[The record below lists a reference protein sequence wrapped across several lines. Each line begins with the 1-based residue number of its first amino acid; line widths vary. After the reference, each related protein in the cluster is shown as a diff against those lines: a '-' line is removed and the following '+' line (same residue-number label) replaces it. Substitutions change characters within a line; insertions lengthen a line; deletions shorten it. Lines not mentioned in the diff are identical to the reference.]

1 MQTYLSSDLILQRIG
16 IAMLSALLLAGCS
29 DNAAEP
35 QIVETAA
42 EAAPYSF
49 ELLNPE
55 LSASAKEIALEY
67 VQQIDTDFKQAGIEI
82 EKFQSSIATLTDQT
96 NIENLNLSKQAWLNA
111 HSAYELTTLHRYYA
125 TQLMGEQDSLALMQ
139 LQYQIN
145 HWPIVPGYIDYVDG
159 YPDSGIVHDI
169 NVNLDAD
176 SLREQHGSFD
186 VSEVTLGF
194 HAIEFLLWGYDA
206 DSVARPATDFDAV
219 LELTPK
225 EIESGYTLEQ
235 LSNNRRRLFLTVVA
249 DTLVKDFLAVQ
260 SLWLAEKPSISQ
272 RIESISG
279 TELIVNVNLDADSLR
294 QQHGSFDVSEVTL
307 GFHAIEFLLWGYDA
321 DSVARPATDFDAVL
335 ELTPKEIESGYT
347 LEQLSNNR
355 RRLFLTVVADTLV
368 KDFLAVQSLWLAE
381 KPSISQR
388 IESISGTEL
397 IVILAD
403 SMSAML
409 TQELLQRSL
418 YPMLNGDFVESVQ
431 SPYSRS
437 TQNAVSSQLS
447 GLERLLLE
455 RQTENGTTLDLVFSA
470 ISDEFS
476 EFFYQNFDASKACL
490 VLLYSNREGDSASP
504 TTARETEVVEC
515 INLLTIIIDY
525 NDRLKFDLTN

>member
-16 IAMLSALLLAGCS
+16 IAILSALLLAGCS
-29 DNAAEP
+29 DNAAGP

-42 EAAPYSF
+42 EAAPSAF

-279 TELIVNVNLDADSLR
+279 TELIV
-294 QQHGSFDVSEVTL
+294 
-307 GFHAIEFLLWGYDA
+307 
-321 DSVARPATDFDAVL
+321 
-335 ELTPKEIESGYT
+335 
-347 LEQLSNNR
+347 
-355 RRLFLTVVADTLV
+355 
-368 KDFLAVQSLWLAE
+368 
-381 KPSISQR
+381 
-388 IESISGTEL
+388 
-397 IVILAD
+397 ILAD

-470 ISDEFS
+470 ISDAFS
-476 EFFYQNFDASKACL
+476 EFFYQTFDASKACL

>member
-1 MQTYLSSDLILQRIG
+1 MQTYLSSELILQRIG

-42 EAAPYSF
+42 EAAPSSF

-225 EIESGYTLEQ
+225 EIET
-235 LSNNRRRLFLTVVA
+235 
-249 DTLVKDFLAVQ
+249 
-260 SLWLAEKPSISQ
+260 
-272 RIESISG
+272 
-279 TELIVNVNLDADSLR
+279 
-294 QQHGSFDVSEVTL
+294 
-307 GFHAIEFLLWGYDA
+307 
-321 DSVARPATDFDAVL
+321 
-335 ELTPKEIESGYT
+335 GYT

-476 EFFYQNFDASKACL
+476 EFFYQSFDASKACL

>member
-42 EAAPYSF
+42 EAAPSAF

-96 NIENLNLSKQAWLNA
+96 NIENLSLSKQAWLNA

-125 TQLMGEQDSLALMQ
+125 TQLMGEQDSLVLMQ

-249 DTLVKDFLAVQ
+249 DTLVNDFLALQ
-260 SLWLAEKPSISQ
+260 SLWLAE
-272 RIESISG
+272 E
-279 TELIVNVNLDADSLR
+279 
-294 QQHGSFDVSEVTL
+294 
-307 GFHAIEFLLWGYDA
+307 
-321 DSVARPATDFDAVL
+321 
-335 ELTPKEIESGYT
+335 
-347 LEQLSNNR
+347 
-355 RRLFLTVVADTLV
+355 
-368 KDFLAVQSLWLAE
+368 
-381 KPSISQR
+381 PSISQR

-504 TTARETEVVEC
+504 ATARETEVVEC
-515 INLLTIIIDY
+515 INLLTNIVDY
-525 NDRLKFDLTN
+525 NDRLKFDLIN

>member
-1 MQTYLSSDLILQRIG
+1 
-16 IAMLSALLLAGCS
+16 MLSALLLAGCS

-42 EAAPYSF
+42 EAAPSAF

-67 VQQIDTDFKQAGIEI
+67 MRQIDTDFKQAGIEI

-125 TQLMGEQDSLALMQ
+125 TQLMGEQDSLVLMQ

-235 LSNNRRRLFLTVVA
+235 LSNNRRRLFLSVVV
-249 DTLVKDFLAVQ
+249 DTLVKDFLALQ
-260 SLWLAEKPSISQ
+260 SLWLAE
-272 RIESISG
+272 E
-279 TELIVNVNLDADSLR
+279 
-294 QQHGSFDVSEVTL
+294 
-307 GFHAIEFLLWGYDA
+307 
-321 DSVARPATDFDAVL
+321 
-335 ELTPKEIESGYT
+335 
-347 LEQLSNNR
+347 
-355 RRLFLTVVADTLV
+355 
-368 KDFLAVQSLWLAE
+368 
-381 KPSISQR
+381 PSISQR

-470 ISDEFS
+470 ISNEFS

-504 TTARETEVVEC
+504 ATARETEVVEC
-515 INLLTIIIDY
+515 INLLTNIVDY
-525 NDRLKFDLTN
+525 NDRLKSDLTN

>member
-1 MQTYLSSDLILQRIG
+1 
-16 IAMLSALLLAGCS
+16 MLSALLLARCS

-42 EAAPYSF
+42 EATPSAF

-125 TQLMGEQDSLALMQ
+125 TQLMGEQDSLVLMQ

-249 DTLVKDFLAVQ
+249 DTLVKDFLALQ
-260 SLWLAEKPSISQ
+260 SLWLAEEPSISQ

-279 TELIVNVNLDADSLR
+279 A
-294 QQHGSFDVSEVTL
+294 
-307 GFHAIEFLLWGYDA
+307 
-321 DSVARPATDFDAVL
+321 
-335 ELTPKEIESGYT
+335 
-347 LEQLSNNR
+347 
-355 RRLFLTVVADTLV
+355 
-368 KDFLAVQSLWLAE
+368 
-381 KPSISQR
+381 
-388 IESISGTEL
+388 EL

-409 TQELLQRSL
+409 TQELLLRSL

-431 SPYSRS
+431 SPYSQS

-504 TTARETEVVEC
+504 ATARETEVVEC
-515 INLLTIIIDY
+515 INLLTNIVDY

>member
-1 MQTYLSSDLILQRIG
+1 
-16 IAMLSALLLAGCS
+16 MLSALLLAGCS

-42 EAAPYSF
+42 EAAPSAF

-125 TQLMGEQDSLALMQ
+125 TQLMGEQDSLVLMQ

-169 NVNLDAD
+169 NVNLNAD

-249 DTLVKDFLAVQ
+249 DTLVNDFLALQ
-260 SLWLAEKPSISQ
+260 SLWLAE
-272 RIESISG
+272 E
-279 TELIVNVNLDADSLR
+279 
-294 QQHGSFDVSEVTL
+294 
-307 GFHAIEFLLWGYDA
+307 
-321 DSVARPATDFDAVL
+321 
-335 ELTPKEIESGYT
+335 
-347 LEQLSNNR
+347 
-355 RRLFLTVVADTLV
+355 
-368 KDFLAVQSLWLAE
+368 
-381 KPSISQR
+381 PSISQR

-418 YPMLNGDFVESVQ
+418 YPMLNGNFVESVQ

-504 TTARETEVVEC
+504 ATARETEVVEC
-515 INLLTIIIDY
+515 INLLTNIIDY

>member
-1 MQTYLSSDLILQRIG
+1 
-16 IAMLSALLLAGCS
+16 MLSALLLAGCS

-42 EAAPYSF
+42 EAAPSAF

-96 NIENLNLSKQAWLNA
+96 NIENLSLSKQAWLNA
-111 HSAYELTTLHRYYA
+111 HSAYELTTLHRYYV

-169 NVNLDAD
+169 NVNLNAD

-235 LSNNRRRLFLTVVA
+235 LSNNRRRLFLSVVV
-249 DTLVKDFLAVQ
+249 DTLVKDFLALQ
-260 SLWLAEKPSISQ
+260 SLWLAE
-272 RIESISG
+272 E
-279 TELIVNVNLDADSLR
+279 
-294 QQHGSFDVSEVTL
+294 
-307 GFHAIEFLLWGYDA
+307 
-321 DSVARPATDFDAVL
+321 
-335 ELTPKEIESGYT
+335 
-347 LEQLSNNR
+347 
-355 RRLFLTVVADTLV
+355 
-368 KDFLAVQSLWLAE
+368 
-381 KPSISQR
+381 PSISQR

-504 TTARETEVVEC
+504 ATARETEVVEC
-515 INLLTIIIDY
+515 INLLTNIVDY
-525 NDRLKFDLTN
+525 NDRLKSDLTN

>member
-1 MQTYLSSDLILQRIG
+1 
-16 IAMLSALLLAGCS
+16 MLSALLLAGCS

-42 EAAPYSF
+42 EAAPSAF

-125 TQLMGEQDSLALMQ
+125 TQLMGEQDSLVLMQ

-235 LSNNRRRLFLTVVA
+235 LSNNRRRLFLSVVV
-249 DTLVKDFLAVQ
+249 DTLVKDFLALQ
-260 SLWLAEKPSISQ
+260 SLWLAE
-272 RIESISG
+272 E
-279 TELIVNVNLDADSLR
+279 
-294 QQHGSFDVSEVTL
+294 
-307 GFHAIEFLLWGYDA
+307 
-321 DSVARPATDFDAVL
+321 
-335 ELTPKEIESGYT
+335 
-347 LEQLSNNR
+347 
-355 RRLFLTVVADTLV
+355 
-368 KDFLAVQSLWLAE
+368 
-381 KPSISQR
+381 PSISQR

-504 TTARETEVVEC
+504 ATARETEVVEC
-515 INLLTIIIDY
+515 INLLTNIVDY

>member
-1 MQTYLSSDLILQRIG
+1 
-16 IAMLSALLLAGCS
+16 MLSALLLAGCS

-42 EAAPYSF
+42 EAAPSAF

-159 YPDSGIVHDI
+159 YPDSGIVYDI

-249 DTLVKDFLAVQ
+249 DTLVKDFLALQ
-260 SLWLAEKPSISQ
+260 SLWLAE
-272 RIESISG
+272 E
-279 TELIVNVNLDADSLR
+279 
-294 QQHGSFDVSEVTL
+294 
-307 GFHAIEFLLWGYDA
+307 
-321 DSVARPATDFDAVL
+321 
-335 ELTPKEIESGYT
+335 
-347 LEQLSNNR
+347 
-355 RRLFLTVVADTLV
+355 
-368 KDFLAVQSLWLAE
+368 
-381 KPSISQR
+381 PSISQR

-476 EFFYQNFDASKACL
+476 EFFYQSFDASKACL

-504 TTARETEVVEC
+504 ATARETEVVEC
-515 INLLTIIIDY
+515 INLLSNIVDY

>member
-1 MQTYLSSDLILQRIG
+1 
-16 IAMLSALLLAGCS
+16 MLSALLLAGCS

-42 EAAPYSF
+42 EAAPSAF

-176 SLREQHGSFD
+176 SLRE
-186 VSEVTLGF
+186 
-194 HAIEFLLWGYDA
+194 
-206 DSVARPATDFDAV
+206 
-219 LELTPK
+219 
-225 EIESGYTLEQ
+225 
-235 LSNNRRRLFLTVVA
+235 
-249 DTLVKDFLAVQ
+249 
-260 SLWLAEKPSISQ
+260 
-272 RIESISG
+272 
-279 TELIVNVNLDADSLR
+279 
-294 QQHGSFDVSEVTL
+294 QHGSFDVSEVTL

>member
-1 MQTYLSSDLILQRIG
+1 M
-16 IAMLSALLLAGCS
+16 
-29 DNAAEP
+29 
-35 QIVETAA
+35 
-42 EAAPYSF
+42 
-49 ELLNPE
+49 
-55 LSASAKEIALEY
+55 
-67 VQQIDTDFKQAGIEI
+67 QQIDTDFKQAGIEI

-159 YPDSGIVHDI
+159 YPDSGIVYDI

-235 LSNNRRRLFLTVVA
+235 LSNNRRRLFLTVVT
-249 DTLVKDFLAVQ
+249 DTLVKDFLALQ
-260 SLWLAEKPSISQ
+260 SLWLAE
-272 RIESISG
+272 E
-279 TELIVNVNLDADSLR
+279 
-294 QQHGSFDVSEVTL
+294 
-307 GFHAIEFLLWGYDA
+307 
-321 DSVARPATDFDAVL
+321 
-335 ELTPKEIESGYT
+335 
-347 LEQLSNNR
+347 
-355 RRLFLTVVADTLV
+355 
-368 KDFLAVQSLWLAE
+368 
-381 KPSISQR
+381 PSISQR

-476 EFFYQNFDASKACL
+476 EFFYQTFDASKACL

>member
-42 EAAPYSF
+42 EAAPSAF

-96 NIENLNLSKQAWLNA
+96 NIENLSLSKQAWLNA

-125 TQLMGEQDSLALMQ
+125 TQLMGEQDSLVLMQ

-169 NVNLDAD
+169 NVNLNAD

-235 LSNNRRRLFLTVVA
+235 LSNNRRRLFLSVVV
-249 DTLVKDFLAVQ
+249 DTLVKDFLALQ
-260 SLWLAEKPSISQ
+260 SLWLAE
-272 RIESISG
+272 E
-279 TELIVNVNLDADSLR
+279 
-294 QQHGSFDVSEVTL
+294 
-307 GFHAIEFLLWGYDA
+307 
-321 DSVARPATDFDAVL
+321 
-335 ELTPKEIESGYT
+335 
-347 LEQLSNNR
+347 
-355 RRLFLTVVADTLV
+355 
-368 KDFLAVQSLWLAE
+368 
-381 KPSISQR
+381 PSISQR

-504 TTARETEVVEC
+504 ATARETEVVEC
-515 INLLTIIIDY
+515 INLLTNIVDY
-525 NDRLKFDLTN
+525 NDRLKSDLTN